1 MDMPPQVV
9 TMSQFSTAIAF
20 PLSLFITIAGVSCAP
35 PTVAPSAPEPT
46 ATTQPAPVTNA
57 ESAVEGAIVTAVA
70 TTPQPEGGYRFA
82 VTVQS
87 PDTGCDQYADW
98 WEVITP
104 EGELLYRRILAHSHV
119 DEQPFERSGGPVVI
133 APEQT
138 VIVRAHMHPSGYDT
152 QAMQGS
158 PATGFEV
165 VTLPDGFA
173 VELAET
179 EPQPDNCTF

>member
-1 MDMPPQVV
+1 MNMLLQFV
-9 TMSQFSTAIAF
+9 TMPQFSTAIAL
-20 PLSLFITIAGVSCAP
+20 PLSLFITIAGVSCTP
-35 PTVAPSAPEPT
+35 PTTAPT
-46 ATTQPAPVTNA
+46 AQAEPVA
-57 ESAVEGAIVTAVA
+57 DADADSAVGGAIVTAVA
-70 TTPQPEGGYRFA
+70 TTSQPDGGYRFA

-119 DEQPFERSGGPVVI
+119 DEQPFERSGGPVAI

-138 VIVRAHMHPSGYDT
+138 VIVRAHMHPTGYDT

-158 PATGFEV
+158 PAAGFEM
-165 VTLPDGFA
+165 VTLPDEFA
-173 VELAET
+173 TELAEQ